1 MKIELHLMTPLIEDD
16 DEFNQLYDFDIG
28 IIEDDKVQFT
38 IFYNKDK
45 SLKEQLQDRQLC
57 RYTYNRRIY

>member
-45 SLKEQLQDRQLC
+45 SLKEQLQDR
-57 RYTYNRRIY
+57 NRLEKKIN

>member
-45 SLKEQLQDRQLC
+45 SLTEQLQDR
-57 RYTYNRRIY
+57 NRLEKKNIMIQN

>member
-38 IFYNKDK
+38 IFYKNHIFVNNH
-45 SLKEQLQDRQLC
+45 LQAKH
-57 RYTYNRRIY
+57 